1 MGNNN
6 NKVIVYDKN
15 CNLCNRAIN
24 FVSKHDKQ
32 KQFRFVPF
40 GSDEVNGLIKSNPSS
55 TQGPVPVSVNLIEN
69 NKLYTKST
77 AVIRILFHLKNSW
90 KLSIILL
97 VIPRFIRDSIY
108 DFISANR
115 YRCFG
120 N

>member
-15 CNLCNRAIN
+15 CNLCNRVIN
-24 FVSKHDKQ
+24 LVSKHDKQ
-32 KQFRFVPF
+32 KQYRFVPF
-40 GSDEVNGLIKSNPSS
+40 GSDEAKGLIESNPSS
-55 TQGPVPVSVNLIEN
+55 AQKSVPVSVNLIEN
-69 NKLYTKST
+69 NKRYSKST
-77 AVIRILFHLKNSW
+77 AVIRIMYNLKNSW

-97 VIPRFIRDSIY
+97 VIPRFIRDSVY

-115 YRCFG
+115 YRWFG